1 MAANDSEQEGEGSE
15 DGSMEDDPVLHASFL
30 AEMERVLGPLDGLS
44 NDVQFQWII
53 PVSGIGEMLDLLRG
67 QPSGLGAAGFE
78 AMLRDRF
85 GSTSMLKRVDPE
97 ADER

>member
-1 MAANDSEQEGEGSE
+1 
-15 DGSMEDDPVLHASFL
+15 
-30 AEMERVLGPLDGLS
+30 MERVLGPLDALA
-44 NDVQFQWII
+44 NDVRFQWLI
-53 PVSGIGEMLDLLRG
+53 PVDGIGEMLELLRG
-67 QPSGLGAAGFE
+67 QPTGLGPAGFE